1 TGKMDTGSIC
11 SSSSSS
17 DFSEFD
23 FESEDEAKK
32 SYFTIFT
39 GHKILYYPCIY
50 MTKTLFYNMYMIPKI
65 VFYNIYMNTKNIFL
79 QYLHNIPPSI
89 YRCSCGHCQVQPTQR
104 ECVCCHSVNVVSI
117 KLEYNED
124 DKPTGCITDLSGF
137 NTLCLDE
144 LVLEIAFKLYRIQ
157 YGKKAYNG
165 PYHKK
170 MRHTGYRQ
178 FVSWCWSFLGEHIRV
193 VLPSCVVS
201 KIRAFFPPPGLE
213 ENFVFTGFLD

>member
-1 TGKMDTGSIC
+1 MDTGSIC

-23 FESEDEAKK
+23 FESEDEAYLLV
-32 SYFTIFT
+32 SESGLEDEEFGEGRFECDID
-39 GHKILYYPCIY
+39 GIIQPY
-50 MTKTLFYNMYMIPKI
+50 MDEPEVQPPPDDDEEEMEVHPTPEIDFNI
-65 VFYNIYMNTKNIFL
+65 VENW
-79 QYLHNIPPSI
+79 
-89 YRCSCGHCQVQPTQR
+89 CSCGHCQVQPTQR